1 MKLQPPSEQ
10 GTAAPAGE
18 AAAAISLLLYP
29 NLQKE
34 TRDNPTFCRFAMELW
49 FAFVQHD
56 EKIRKIFP
64 HTAKKGTQGPFL
76 CRCCR
81 SGRLALCAA
90 LYEGVA
96 VGALRNGGVA
106 LVGAHTDAV
115 QTAVVFG
122 DHVVLAL
129 GDRALDVGVLVF
141 HFHAVFL
148 RFQKILTGAA
158 GDVVFLPSAVPVHS
172 QYAPAAGEYTQ
183 RLSKCAAGRIL
194 PIFAKP
200 VFSGKMPQKN
210 ACGIV
215 QVLW

>member
-1 MKLQPPSEQ
+1 M
-10 GTAAPAGE
+10 
-18 AAAAISLLLYP
+18 
-29 NLQKE
+29 
-34 TRDNPTFCRFAMELW
+34 
-49 FAFVQHD
+49 
-56 EKIRKIFP
+56 
-64 HTAKKGTQGPFL
+64 
-76 CRCCR
+76 
-81 SGRLALCAA
+81 
-90 LYEGVA
+90 
-96 VGALRNGGVA
+96 
-106 LVGAHTDAV
+106 GAHTEAV

-158 GDVVFLPSAVPVHS
+158 GDAVFLPSAVPVHS

-194 PIFAKP
+194 SIFAKP
-200 VFSGKMPQKN
+200 VSPGKMPQKN